1 MPDFGHT
8 LRMGRLRELLGE
20 DTPDITAVEAYLDS
34 LDSEQRVAE
43 IRTLGRRH
51 QARLFEVARGHR
63 PISLDDIVDST
74 RPPMKEVVHY
84 GKNSLPAFSHFAKV
98 FVRPGA
104 ASSNE
109 LWGYNRSG
117 SFIETVVG
125 PGYFVVYPNESEGE
139 VLVDYLRVPPERPP
153 EWPEIL
159 PNSSRLSAFVYNG
172 TQDVLRGVSKHVTVG
187 RAFKGGK
194 PMSAWF
200 VLCRSDS

>member
-1 MPDFGHT
+1 
-8 LRMGRLRELLGE
+8 MGRLRELLSE
-20 DTPDITAVEAYLDS
+20 DTPDIAAVEAYLDS
-34 LDSEQRVAE
+34 LDSEQRIAE

-51 QARLFEVARGHR
+51 QARLFEAARGHK
-63 PISLDDIVDST
+63 PISLDDIVDSM
-74 RPPMKEVVHY
+74 RPPMKEVIHH
-84 GKNSLPAFSHFAKV
+84 GKNSLPAFSRFSKV
-98 FVRPGA
+98 FVRPDA

-125 PGYFVVYPNESEGE
+125 PGYFVVYPHRSEGE
-139 VLVDYLRVPPERPP
+139 VLVDYLRVPSGRPA

-194 PMSAWF
+194 PLSAWF
-200 VLCRSDS
+200 VLCRGDL